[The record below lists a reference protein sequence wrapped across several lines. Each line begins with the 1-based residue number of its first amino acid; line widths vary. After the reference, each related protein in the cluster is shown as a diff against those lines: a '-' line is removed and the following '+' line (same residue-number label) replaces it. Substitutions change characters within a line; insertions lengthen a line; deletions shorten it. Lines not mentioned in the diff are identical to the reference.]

1 MIYFLIF
8 RVNDQIEYQ
17 LSVSSFT
24 PRVGSIRGGSVVN
37 VYGQGFSTECSMNQ
51 VRFGSQRCKVLNCSN
66 NWITCET
73 SSAYVVHEITNNG
86 ADPYHG
92 KGYAWSNT
100 HLKINLG
107 ESVKWT
113 WKPPVSVQKVT
124 DFI

>member
-1 MIYFLIF
+1 MKLFVS
-8 RVNDQIEYQ
+8 VNK
-17 LSVSSFT
+17 SCFKT
-24 PRVGSIRGGSVVN
+24 
-37 VYGQGFSTECSMNQ
+37 
-51 VRFGSQRCKVLNCSN
+51 
-66 NWITCET
+66 
-73 SSAYVVHEITNNG
+73 VVHEITNDG

-124 DFI
+124 DFNE